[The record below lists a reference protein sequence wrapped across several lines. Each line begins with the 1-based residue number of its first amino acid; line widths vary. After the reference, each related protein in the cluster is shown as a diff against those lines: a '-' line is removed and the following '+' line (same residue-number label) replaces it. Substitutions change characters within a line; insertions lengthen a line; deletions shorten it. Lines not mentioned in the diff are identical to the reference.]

1 MTSFNITPA
10 GFKQFSSFLE
20 KSCGIVLTE
29 NKQYLV
35 HCRLA
40 KIMNQHAFADLE
52 SLIQAMSRS
61 TERELNRLVID
72 AMTTNETLWFRD
84 SHPYEVLKNKFLP
97 EYITSSSSRVK
108 IWSAA
113 CSTGQEPYS
122 MAMVAAEYIEEN
134 AVCKGAKFDI
144 VATDISTVAL
154 DLAKKGEYEAFAL
167 GRGLSDARKAKFF
180 TQSQN
185 NAWVVNSQ
193 IKSAVTFRAINLLDS
208 YSMMDKVDIIFC
220 RNVLIYFSADIK
232 QKIIEKM
239 HAQLKPGGYL
249 VLGASESMPR
259 LSNKFE
265 MVHCRP
271 GIVYKAI

>member
-40 KIMNQHAFADLE
+40 KIMNQHAFSDLE
-52 SLIQAMSRS
+52 SLMQAMSRS
-61 TERELNRLVID
+61 SARDLNRLVID

-84 SHPYEVLKNKFLP
+84 LHPYEVLKNKFLP
-97 EYITSSSSRVK
+97 EYISSSSSRVK

-122 MAMVAAEYIEEN
+122 MAMVATEYIEAN
-134 AVCKGAKFDI
+134 ASCKGAKVDVI
-144 VATDISTVAL
+144 ATDISSEAL
-154 DLAKKGEYEAFAL
+154 ELAKKGEYEAFAL
-167 GRGLSDARKAKFF
+167 GRGLSDGRKAKFF

-185 NAWVVNSQ
+185 NSWVVSPQ
-193 IKSAVTFRAINLLDS
+193 IKSSITFRAINLLDS
-208 YSMMDKVDIIFC
+208 YSMIDKVDIIFC
-220 RNVLIYFSADIK
+220 RNVLIYFSAEIK

-259 LSNKFE
+259 LINKFE